1 MGEEDLERRVRDALT
16 RRPHVR
22 GVELVGSRARGTASP
37 LSDWDFV
44 IETDDFD
51 EVARDLPRAVAGLE
65 PIAQQ
70 WDRISDYPCYMLML
84 TGPVKVDLIFPGE
97 PYTSLPPWT
106 VSAETL
112 EGIDQHVWDWVLW
125 LASKR
130 EKGEEELVRRE
141 LGKMFDHLLEPM
153 GAGEVPRS
161 IPQAVTAYRGL
172 RDRLEAEIG
181 VLVTRVRER
190 EVLPVVAL
198 DSIIRARPR
207 PRGCG

>member
-1 MGEEDLERRVRDALT
+1 MGEEDLEGRVRDALA

-22 GVELVGSRARGTASP
+22 GVKLVGSRAEGTPSP

-51 EVARDLPRAVAGLE
+51 EIARDLPRAVAGLQ

-84 TGPVKVDLIFPGE
+84 TGPLKVDLIFPGE
-97 PYTSLPPWT
+97 SYTSMPPWT
-106 VSAETL
+106 VSADTL
-112 EGIDQHVWDWVLW
+112 DGIDRHVWDWVLW

-130 EKGEEELVRRE
+130 EKGEAELVRRE
-141 LGKMFDHLLEPM
+141 LGKMFDHLLRPM
-153 GAGEVPRS
+153 GASEVPGS
-161 IPQAVTAYRGL
+161 IPEAVAAYRGL
-172 RDRLEAEIG
+172 RDRRERELG

-190 EVLPVVAL
+190 EVLPVVVL
-198 DSIIRARPR
+198 D
-207 PRGCG
+207 